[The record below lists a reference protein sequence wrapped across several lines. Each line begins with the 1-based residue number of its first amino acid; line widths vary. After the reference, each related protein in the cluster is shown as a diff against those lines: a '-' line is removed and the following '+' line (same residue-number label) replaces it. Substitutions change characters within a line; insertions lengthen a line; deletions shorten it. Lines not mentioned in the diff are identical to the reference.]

1 MSTIGQNFQRV
12 LDAQNY
18 QKTMQGGG
26 KGAQTVANQGLT
38 NVSKQATKN
47 QQATE
52 SLDKATLDR
61 LDRLAQA
68 EAEEQA
74 KTQGQADVADNAAQS
89 NKMRKKEET
98 GKTAEDLDVGPGEA
112 QTKTATGTFV
122 DEADEAISIP
132 KEQAKALES
141 MDDKRHAER
150 ILEDMPEA
158 NRTAASSMLST
169 QLQTKGSDKVAE
181 LKDDPK
187 VGAVVEEMDLEP
199 AESLQEAARPAPI
212 MSAKNEKP
220 MLLEDPHS
228 ENLAKEAAAQQLRE
242 GGAQEQMIA

>member
-1 MSTIGQNFQRV
+1 MSTIGQNFQRI

-26 KGAQTVANQGLT
+26 KGAQTVANQGFT

-47 QQATE
+47 QQSTE

-61 LDRLAQA
+61 LDRLAQT

-74 KTQGQADVADNAAQS
+74 KAQGQADVADNAAQS

-98 GKTAEDLDVGPGEA
+98 GKTAEDLDFGPGE
-112 QTKTATGTFV
+112 TKTQAGTGTFV
-122 DEADEAISIP
+122 EEADEAIAIP
-132 KEQAKALES
+132 KEQAKALEA
-141 MDDKRHAER
+141 MDDKRHADR

-158 NRTAASSMLST
+158 NRTAASSMLSS
-169 QLQTKGSDKVAE
+169 QIQTKGKDKVAE

-187 VGAVVEEMDLEP
+187 VTGVVEEMDLEP
-199 AESLQEAARPAPI
+199 AETLQEAARPAPI
-212 MSAKNEKP
+212 RSAKDEKP
-220 MLLEDPHS
+220 MVLDDPHS
-228 ENLAKEAAAQQLRE
+228 ETLAKEAAAQQLRE